1 VNKYCDAMIGKQILC
16 PHPDEC
22 AIDCQFNNAVVTRTI
37 KPYPAVVLD
46 EVDANEQWQSIGE
59 MLAVAVWAAALVII
73 TLFVF
78 SCLFLWGKLV

>member
-1 VNKYCDAMIGKQILC
+1 MRNK
-16 PHPDEC
+16 
-22 AIDCQFNNAVVTRTI
+22 I

-46 EVDANEQWQSIGE
+46 KVDDNRQWQSINE
-59 MLAVAVWAAALVII
+59 TLAVGVWAVALVII